1 LRLLD
6 NIFKTTATKPRP
18 NFAGPQVFIAASLVL
33 GTVFAAAIY
42 LGPGIELGA
51 GVEETDT
58 CAETP
63 VVSFGQ
69 DFVTNMSGNPSR
81 ITSVTVEGIPVACAG
96 RYFRLNL
103 FDSQDELLESI
114 VWQSAL
120 VSNTDTAIQA
130 VADGTTTVNRSE
142 SGNSII
148 YPANEQNPLGLVLES
163 IDPEEIDS
171 FLLESSET
179 ALQEED

>member
-1 LRLLD
+1 MRLLD
-6 NIFKTTATKPRP
+6 NIFKPTASKSRP
-18 NFAGPQVFIAASLVL
+18 NFVGPQVFIAASLVL

-114 VWQSAL
+114 VWQTAR
-120 VSNTDTAIQA
+120 VSNSDTAIRA

-142 SGNSII
+142 SGTSII